1 MELLDGKKIKK
12 EIANLDRKPGIAVIQ
27 IGNDPA
33 SCVYVGNKEKT
44 ALNLGCYFKHVK
56 LEENISEEE
65 VISKINELNCDN
77 EIDGI
82 IVQMPLPKHLNTSK
96 ILNSVNKDKDID
108 GLTDINAGLLFH
120 NKDCF
125 IPCTPKGIIK
135 IFEHFNIPL
144 KGRRVLVIGRSD
156 IVGKPLAVALM
167 QKGRDATVTVANS
180 STRDLKSL
188 TLSSDIVISAV
199 GKPYFLD
206 ASYFNH
212 GSVVIDV
219 GINRISD
226 SSRKRGYRTVGDVD
240 PSGLEEKEI
249 SYTPVPGGVGLMTV
263 AELMENTMVSYRKRI
278 RK

>member
-1 MELLDGKKIKK
+1 M
-12 EIANLDRKPGIAVIQ
+12 
-27 IGNDPA
+27 
-33 SCVYVGNKEKT
+33 
-44 ALNLGCYFKHVK
+44 
-56 LEENISEEE
+56 
-65 VISKINELNCDN
+65 
-77 EIDGI
+77 
-82 IVQMPLPKHLNTSK
+82 
-96 ILNSVNKDKDID
+96 
-108 GLTDINAGLLFH
+108 
-120 NKDCF
+120 
-125 IPCTPKGIIK
+125 
-135 IFEHFNIPL
+135 
-144 KGRRVLVIGRSD
+144 
-156 IVGKPLAVALM
+156 
-167 QKGRDATVTVANS
+167 
-180 STRDLKSL
+180 
-188 TLSSDIVISAV
+188 ISAV